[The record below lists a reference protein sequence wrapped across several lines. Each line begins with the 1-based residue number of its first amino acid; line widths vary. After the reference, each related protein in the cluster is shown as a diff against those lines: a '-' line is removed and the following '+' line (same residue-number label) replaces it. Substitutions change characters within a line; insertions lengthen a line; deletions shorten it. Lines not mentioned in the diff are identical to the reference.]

1 MSSSRVTPEKLESFV
16 NDHLK
21 KDLAEY
27 EKHLSII
34 NAETME
40 YIQLKNMCETIQQH
54 FPNGFKSKVNI
65 GGNMFLQARVPNVD
79 TILVDVGLKHF
90 VEFTIDEA
98 IKFCQFKTK
107 ILNKQADVIREESL
121 KTRAHIKL
129 ALLCLGEKTAFHNDV
144 NQNKS

>member
-1 MSSSRVTPEKLESFV
+1 MTSSRVTPEKLENFV
-16 NDHLK
+16 NEHLK

-65 GGNMFLQARVPNVD
+65 GANMFLQARVPNVQ
-79 TILVDVGLKHF
+79 TILVDVGLKNF
-90 VEFTIDEA
+90 VEFTLDEA
-98 IKFCQFKTK
+98 IKFCQFKTN

-129 ALLCLGEKTAFHNDV
+129 ALLCLGE
-144 NQNKS
+144 QNSFYSDNRKNSS